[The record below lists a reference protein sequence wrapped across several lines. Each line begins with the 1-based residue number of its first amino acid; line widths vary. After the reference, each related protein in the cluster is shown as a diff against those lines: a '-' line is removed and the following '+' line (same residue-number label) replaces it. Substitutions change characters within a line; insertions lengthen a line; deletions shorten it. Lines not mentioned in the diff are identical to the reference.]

1 MIILRSSV
9 RIVNYDPRW
18 PMLYAREKDRILRAV
33 ADKVAAIEH
42 VGSTAVPGLA
52 AKPIID
58 IMVAVRKLSDV
69 NECIGPLRSIG
80 YEYVPEYEKELPQR
94 RYFRRGPEGIRNRH
108 FHMHV
113 VEHDGDFWK
122 QHLLFRDYLRSH
134 PDAAKQYC
142 GLKRELA
149 AKHASDREAYTEA
162 KTSFIESVL
171 ERACASPKLHLRYT
185 RLPNQV
191 MEMYDDLVYLSRK
204 AIVGRSQI
212 TSAHSIVF
220 DGKTVLQAGFPITY
234 FELWG
239 KWFNVVKV
247 RDLHGEHTGYYC
259 DITTPPKRCE
269 DGSVEVTDLFLDLW
283 VSPNLERRV
292 LDEEE
297 LEEALEKGWIS
308 RQLYVRAK
316 KELKKLVALVK
327 QKEFPPRRVR
337 QLEERLKL

>member
-1 MIILRSSV
+1 VKRSV
-9 RIVNYDPRW
+9 RIVDYDPRW
-18 PMLYAREKDRILRAV
+18 PAIYAREKDRILRAV
-33 ADKVAAIEH
+33 ANRPVAIEH

-58 IMVAVRKLSDV
+58 IMVAVRKLSAA
-69 NECIGPLRSIG
+69 NECIQPLRSIG

-94 RYFRRGPEGIRNRH
+94 RYFRRGPEGVRNRH
-108 FHMHV
+108 FHLHM

-134 PDAAKQYC
+134 PDAAQQYC
-142 GLKRELA
+142 KLKKELA

-171 ERACASPKLHLRYT
+171 ETARASPRLHLRYI

-191 MEMYDDLVYLSRK
+191 LEMYDDLVYQSRK
-204 AIVGRSQI
+204 VIVGRSQI
-212 TSAHSIVF
+212 TSTHSVVF
-220 DGKTVLQAGFPITY
+220 YGKTVLQAGFPITY
-234 FELWG
+234 FELPG
-239 KWFNVVKV
+239 KWFSIVKV
-247 RDLHGEHTGYYC
+247 RDLNGEHTGYYC
-259 DITTPPKRCE
+259 DITTPPKRCD
-269 DGSVEVTDLFLDLW
+269 DGTVEVTDLFLDLW
-283 VSPNLERRV
+283 VSPNLKRRV

-308 RQLYVRAK
+308 RQLYQRAK
-316 KELKKLVALVK
+316 KELKKLVALVE
-327 QKEFPPRRVR
+327 QKEFPPRSVR